1 MGALGPKGPE
11 FESCLGQ
18 EIESQSAFLE
28 FDLLQRVTS
37 DSGVLNPYANGQ
49 SKPNYFQII

>member
-1 MGALGPKGPE
+1 MGASGPKGPE
-11 FESCLGQ
+11 FESRLRLD
-18 EIESQSAFLE
+18 IESQSAFLE

-49 SKPNYFQII
+49 S